1 MADLLGI
8 ATSGLLAF
16 QRSLDT
22 TGHNIANAGT
32 PGYTRQRVELGT
44 QIPQLSGAGFIGSG
58 VQVETVRRLY
68 DGFLTER
75 VRSTTSTSRSLDTY
89 HDFATRVSNLLG
101 NAQAGLSAGLEDFF
115 DSVQD
120 VADDPTSIPARQ
132 VMLSEAESLQ
142 TRFQYLNGQ
151 LDTLRSEIDR
161 QLTSM
166 TSQMT
171 SLGR

>member
-22 TGHNIANAGT
+22 TGHNIANAST

-68 DGFLTER
+68 DGFLTDR
-75 VRSTTSTSRSLDTY
+75 VRSTTSTSSSLDIF
-89 HDFATRVSNLLG
+89 HDFATRVSNLL
-101 NAQAGLSAGLEDFF
+101 NVNTKIF
-115 DSVQD
+115 
-120 VADDPTSIPARQ
+120 
-132 VMLSEAESLQ
+132 
-142 TRFQYLNGQ
+142 
-151 LDTLRSEIDR
+151 
-161 QLTSM
+161 
-166 TSQMT
+166 
-171 SLGR
+171 